1 MDGLHF
7 SPANIKKLQ
16 FGASKCHKLHVG
28 KNKIVCPKNSI
39 DSWSLEK
46 AHEGA
51 KTILD
56 FRDIEGEPHIMEIV
70 SEDSY
75 LGDILQSDGK
85 NVRNIEER
93 YKRGMGAVKQVC
105 QMLDDLCLGQYHFE
119 AGVLLRNS
127 LVLSSLLSNSESWYN
142 LTKMDICKL
151 ESVDE
156 EMLRKLLFAHSKTP
170 IELLYL
176 ETGTIPIRFIL
187 MSRRLNFLYYIL
199 HEEESSLIYQFL
211 ETQSKNPSKSD
222 WVKTVNDDLKYLEI
236 QLNFEDIKKTSK
248 TTFKQLVKEKVKTK
262 AFLYLTDLQMS
273 HSKSKELKYADL
285 QLQSYLKPGN
295 SLTIKEKSSIFT
307 ARSRMLNVKCNFK
320 IGESDLMCRKCR
332 LAEEDQRHLLICP
345 KLSDNSL
352 SNCRLPDYEDMLGLN
367 TSKIEIIGR
376 ILIQRFNLLISN
388 NNLTPLC
395 TDTISCAASTDVV
408 ELEYTYIHN

>member
-262 AFLYLTDLQMS
+262 AFLYLTDLQGQGY
-273 HSKSKELKYADL
+273 K
-285 QLQSYLKPGN
+285 
-295 SLTIKEKSSIFT
+295 F
-307 ARSRMLNVKCNFK
+307 
-320 IGESDLMCRKCR
+320 
-332 LAEEDQRHLLICP
+332 
-345 KLSDNSL
+345 
-352 SNCRLPDYEDMLGLN
+352 
-367 TSKIEIIGR
+367 
-376 ILIQRFNLLISN
+376 
-388 NNLTPLC
+388 
-395 TDTISCAASTDVV
+395 
-408 ELEYTYIHN
+408 